1 MARQIQLD
9 GLLLGLDFDQLVMME
24 GNLMIMEMIA

>member
-24 GNLMIMEMIA
+24 GNLMIMQ